1 MSALIDAHCHL
12 TSEEEYERAGGVQNV
27 LAAAKAAGVET
38 LIVSGY
44 DLPSSKSAREL
55 AENNDGVFFCA
66 GFQPEEIKKY
76 ETGEADY
83 YCAEEE
89 LKKLLTHKKCVAVG
103 EIGLDYHFP
112 DNPSKSFQ
120 REIFKRQIELAYHAA
135 LPVVIHSRDACADTL
150 EILNEER
157 EKLGKG
163 FLMHCFSYSAET
175 AAEFAALGA
184 YFSFGGTV
192 TFKKA
197 EKTARA
203 AIAVPKDRIL
213 TETDSP
219 YLSPEPLRGNFPNT
233 PANVGYVTRRLAAL
247 RGEKEEELR
256 AQINKNA
263 ARLFFATAN
272 NKSGE
277 SERLRGNING

>member
-1 MSALIDAHCHL
+1 MNALIDAHCHL
-12 TSEEEYERAGGVQNV
+12 TSEEEYERAGGVKSV

-44 DLPSSKSAREL
+44 DLPSSESAREL

-76 ETGEADY
+76 ETGEENFLR
-83 YCAEEE
+83 AEEA

-112 DNPSKSFQ
+112 DNPSKAFQ

-150 EILNEER
+150 VILKEER
-157 EKLGKG
+157 AKLGKG

-175 AAEFAALGA
+175 VAEFAALGA

-203 AIAVPKDRIL
+203 ALAVPKDRIL

-219 YLSPEPLRGNFPNT
+219 YLTPEPLRGKFPNT
-233 PANVGYVTRRLAAL
+233 PANVAYVTCRLAAL
-247 RGEKEEELR
+247 RGEKEDELR
-256 AQINKNA
+256 AQVLENA
-263 ARLFFATAN
+263 ARLFPATAK
-272 NKSGE
+272 NKCGE
-277 SERLRGNING
+277 RNV

>member
-1 MSALIDAHCHL
+1 MNALIDAHCHL
-12 TSEEEYERAGGVQNV
+12 TSEAEYESSGGVRSV
-27 LAAAKAAGVET
+27 LEAAKAAGVET

-44 DLPSSKSAREL
+44 DLSSSVSACEL
-55 AENNDGVFFCA
+55 AENNEGVFFCA
-66 GFQPEEIKKY
+66 GFQPEEIQKY
-76 ETGEADY
+76 ETGEENFSH
-83 YCAEEE
+83 AEEE

-112 DNPSKSFQ
+112 DNPSKAFQ
-120 REIFKRQIELAYHAA
+120 RKIFKRQIELAYHAA

-150 EILNEER
+150 EILKEER

-175 AAEFAALGA
+175 VAEFAALGA
-184 YFSFGGTV
+184 YFSFGGTL
-192 TFKKA
+192 TFKKS

-203 AIAVPKDRIL
+203 ALAVPKDRIL

-219 YLSPEPLRGNFPNT
+219 YLSPEPRRGIFPNT
-233 PANVGYVTRRLAAL
+233 PANVAYVTLRLAAL

-256 AQINKNA
+256 AQILENA
-263 ARLFFATAN
+263 ARLFPATAK
-272 NKSGE
+272 NKGGE
-277 SERLRGNING
+277 RNV